1 MTATELVR
9 KDYLLLISAVLA
21 VLSLFIVP
29 IETVLTYD
37 YMRIME
43 TIFILLFFLLIVA
56 GMKECN
62 LLSKLAHRAL
72 SNTRSSTA
80 LCLVLV
86 FLPFFTAMFFSN
98 DVSLVTF
105 VPIAIAV
112 LGMADMKAVTGIV
125 VVLQTAAAN
134 IGSYLTPFGNPHN
147 LYIFNLKDL
156 YGFSLWEYEL
166 ALLPIVLAGAAL
178 LLLMTLLI
186 RRRPLEVQIDDY
198 VQVKGRSYVIA
209 MFVLFVIAIL
219 SVLDIVP
226 FYISAVI
233 IIGAFLVMMPQIF
246 KKIDYSILFIFFF
259 LFVFANGLTNVES
272 VHSILSG
279 LMDWDPML
287 TTVMVSQFTSNLPAA
302 ILLQPF
308 TENWAAVL
316 VGADIG
322 GFGTPLAS
330 MASIITLKIY
340 MDDKDSSLKGF
351 FKPFLLVNFAML
363 AVLIPT
369 WYLFG

>member
-1 MTATELVR
+1 M
-9 KDYLLLISAVLA
+9 
-21 VLSLFIVP
+21 VP
-29 IETVLTYD
+29 FETVLTYD
-37 YMRIME
+37 YMRILE

-62 LLSKLAHRAL
+62 LLNKLAHKAL

-80 LCLVLV
+80 LCLILV

-105 VPIAIAV
+105 VPIAIAI
-112 LGMADMKAVTGIV
+112 LGMADMKAVTAVV

-166 ALLPIVLAGAAL
+166 ALLPIVVVGGIL
-178 LLLMTLLI
+178 LFLMTLMI
-186 RRRPLEVQIDDY
+186 RRRPLEVHIDDY

-209 MFVLFVIAIL
+209 MVVLFAIAIM
-219 SVLDIVP
+219 SVLDVIP
-226 FYISAVI
+226 FYIAAVV
-233 IIGAFLVMMPQIF
+233 IIGAFIVMMPQVF
-246 KKIDYSILFIFFF
+246 RKVDYSILFIFFF
-259 LFVFANGLTNVES
+259 LFVFANGLTNIGS
-272 VHSILSG
+272 IHSILTG
-279 LMDWDPML
+279 LMEWDPMM
-287 TTVMVSQFTSNLPAA
+287 TTVLVSQFTSNLPAA

-308 TENWAAVL
+308 TDDWAAVL
-316 VGADIG
+316 IGADIG

-340 MDDKDSSLKGF
+340 MDDKGSSLKEF
-351 FKPFLLVNFAML
+351 FKPFLLVNIAML